1 MHTAPNEG
9 TTITV
14 RARCRGHAW
23 AHLPPRLRVLLV
35 DDQPL
40 FRRALATLISAQFDM
55 TVVGEGENGRDALEK
70 VRALRPDI
78 VVMDVNMP
86 VASGVDGVTAI
97 RAAGFTTPIVMLTVS
112 EDDDDL
118 FESIKA
124 GANGYLLK
132 NVRPEELFE
141 DLRGVMRGEAPI
153 APAVASKLLD
163 ALRTGGIP
171 LRGQAATPAGRHRA
185 DPPRVRDPRAG
196 GQRAVQQGDRER
208 AHDHRGHGQ
217 EPRAQLAREAPPHQ
231 PRPGGRLRG
240 SPGATR
246 TRTPAATDG
255 EPPRWAGGSSPGG
268 RTAGTRTPDPVPRR
282 IYGSTGRCCAG

>member
-1 MHTAPNEG
+1 MEH
-9 TTITV
+9 
-14 RARCRGHAW
+14 H
-23 AHLPPRLRVLLV
+23 PPRLRILLV

-70 VRALRPDI
+70 ARALHPDL

-86 VASGVDGVTAI
+86 GASGVDGVAAI
-97 RAAGFTTPIVMLTVS
+97 RQAGMTTPIVMLTVS

-132 NVRPEELFE
+132 NVRPEQLFD

-153 APAVASKLLD
+153 APAVASKLLE

-171 LRGQAATPAGRHRA
+171 ARGQPGPTAAPGRGPTR
-185 DPPRVRDPRAG
+185 
-196 GQRAVQQGDRER
+196 
-208 AHDHRGHGQ
+208 
-217 EPRAQLAREAPPHQ
+217 REAAMLPLG
-231 PRPGGRLRG
+231 RPGV
-240 SPGATR
+240 SP
-246 TRTPAATDG
+246 
-255 EPPRWAGGSSPGG
+255 
-268 RTAGTRTPDPVPRR
+268 
-282 IYGSTGRCCAG
+282 

>member
-1 MHTAPNEG
+1 
-9 TTITV
+9 V
-14 RARCRGHAW
+14 
-23 AHLPPRLRVLLV
+23 AHLPPKLRVLLV

-70 VRALRPDI
+70 VRALHPDI

-86 VASGVDGVTAI
+86 NASGVDGVNAI
-97 RAAGFTTPIVMLTVS
+97 RSAGFSTPIVMLTVS

-132 NVRPEELFE
+132 NVRPEDLFE
-141 DLRGVMRGEAPI
+141 DLPGVMRGEAPI

-171 LRGQAATPAGRHRA
+171 ARGATPAQAANEMSLTRRESEILQLVAAGLSNKEIANELTITEGTVKNHVHNA
-185 DPPRVRDPRAG
+185 LEKLHLTNRVQAAAYAVRQGLTNPENLRD
-196 GQRAVQQGDRER
+196 
-208 AHDHRGHGQ
+208 
-217 EPRAQLAREAPPHQ
+217 
-231 PRPGGRLRG
+231 
-240 SPGATR
+240 
-246 TRTPAATDG
+246 
-255 EPPRWAGGSSPGG
+255 
-268 RTAGTRTPDPVPRR
+268 
-282 IYGSTGRCCAG
+282 

>member
-1 MHTAPNEG
+1 ME
-9 TTITV
+9 
-14 RARCRGHAW
+14 
-23 AHLPPRLRVLLV
+23 HLPPKLRVLLV

-55 TVVGEGENGRDALEK
+55 TVVGEGENGRDALDK
-70 VRALRPDI
+70 VRALQPDL

-86 VASGVDGVTAI
+86 GASGVDGVNAI
-97 RAAGFTTPIVMLTVS
+97 RAAGFATPIVMLTVS

-132 NVRPEELFE
+132 NVRPEQLFE

-171 LRGQAATPAGRHRA
+171 ARDAGINTAQPQDSVLTRREHEILQLVANGLSNKEIANELTITEGTVKNHVHNALEKLHLTNRVQAAAYAVRQGYA
-185 DPPRVRDPRAG
+185 NQDPPRG
-196 GQRAVQQGDRER
+196 
-208 AHDHRGHGQ
+208 
-217 EPRAQLAREAPPHQ
+217 
-231 PRPGGRLRG
+231 
-240 SPGATR
+240 
-246 TRTPAATDG
+246 
-255 EPPRWAGGSSPGG
+255 
-268 RTAGTRTPDPVPRR
+268 
-282 IYGSTGRCCAG
+282 